1 MLQIGDNLNENG
13 QCANFRW
20 GQCYRGKSRG
30 GEVRLCTQWSNGNI
44 SESKGQLFG
53 RDPPSTIFQ
62 FSFADKSSSRHLR
75 PCHCL
80 LLPQP
85 RKTLL
90 KTTIHWQLIYQPLVG
105 LYRTFSTPH
114 NIYIVFF
121 GVVFKDFKKLSC
133 IWVNAS
139 PWQLFACSVIMA
151 STNI

>member
-1 MLQIGDNLNENG
+1 MKMGNVPIFVGGNVIAVN
-13 QCANFRW
+13 
-20 GQCYRGKSRG
+20 RGE

-80 LLPQP
+80 LLPQR

-90 KTTIHWQLIYQPLVG
+90 KTTIHWQLISAFGWFISHIFHPSQHSY
-105 LYRTFSTPH
+105 S
-114 NIYIVFF
+114 FF
-121 GVVFKDFKKLSC
+121 VYSFFCYVVLKDFKKLSC